1 MFSEASPA
9 METVV
14 SMPPETDLEAKASK
28 EVDVEAA
35 ATEVPP
41 TMSPESSHPLSHP
54 LSSREVTP
62 QDPQENYKATL

>member
-14 SMPPETDLEAKASK
+14 SMPPETDLEATASK

-35 ATEVPP
+35 VTEVPP
-41 TMSPESSHPLSHP
+41 TMSPESSHP